1 MLDEATSALS
11 DHTLAPID
19 AALAACCGPRGDRP
33 GCDGPGGDG
42 PACCDGAHGTA
53 TVLQIAHQTAA
64 VMRCD
69 EATHPNP
76 NPSPYP
82 NPNPNPNP
90 KPNPMP
96 TLAPSQAGP
105 ELEPEPDPPQVVVMV
120 AGRLAERGPP
130 QELLDGRCGDGLF
143 ASLVAHD
150 ARGQAWDSRHQSHS
164 V

>member
-33 GCDGPGGDG
+33 GGNGPGGDG
-42 PACCDGAHGTA
+42 PACCDGAQGTA

-76 NPSPYP
+76 IPS
-82 NPNPNPNP
+82 
-90 KPNPMP
+90 PMP

-105 ELEPEPDPPQVVVMV
+105 ELAPEPYPPQVVVMV

-130 QELLDGRCGDGLF
+130 QELLDGHCGDGLF

-150 ARGQAWDSRHQSHS
+150 ARGQSWDSRHQSHS

>member
-33 GCDGPGGDG
+33 GGDGPGGDG

-76 NPSPYP
+76 NP
-82 NPNPNPNP
+82 NR
-90 KPNPMP
+90 MP
-96 TLAPSQAGP
+96 TLGPSQAGP

>member
-1 MLDEATSALS
+1 MLDEATSSLS
-11 DHTLAPID
+11 ERTMAPID
-19 AALAACCGPRGDRP
+19 AALSACCGPRGDRP
-33 GCDGPGGDG
+33 EGGG
-42 PACCDGAHGTA
+42 PACCDGAHRTA

-69 EATHPNP
+69 EATHTNP
-76 NPSPYP
+76 N
-82 NPNPNPNP
+82 
-90 KPNPMP
+90 PNPMP

-105 ELEPEPDPPQVVVMV
+105 ELEPEPYPPQVVVMV

-143 ASLVAHD
+143 ASLVRHD